1 MKKKIFIIGIIFLII
16 ILIGIIY
23 YNSDSIRFKV
33 SYEYINIVEYDNGKT
48 IKVDIPVNNGIKYLA
63 NDEIIDF
70 FKTGTGIVYFGY
82 NTCPWCRNI
91 IEPLIEVASE
101 ENINTIYYVN
111 SKNDL
116 SKIKKDLY
124 KILDDYLKTDPE
136 TLEKRLAVPDVYFI
150 KDGKIMFHHIGTVES
165 YKNPYNRMNNKQI
178 KELKEIY
185 RSGIEVIK

>member
-1 MKKKIFIIGIIFLII
+1 MKKKIFIIGIISLII
-16 ILIGIIY
+16 ILIGIICY
-23 YNSDSIRFKV
+23 SSDSIRFKV

>member
-185 RSGIEVIK
+185 RSGIEAIK